1 MKVCFLPTIAFN
13 GMDVEFFNARP
24 RTAGHL
30 LNQDAVQDLSID
42 LCDDLQITSL
52 RGWSSTSNL
61 CLEDDPAIFAPL
73 LEDDWSDLVNGNL
86 GSSPMEPLT
95 PFGGYVDRA
104 VTTSDAT
111 TIYDPLVSTGSQ
123 ELPISYPSFNLG
135 GSKYIY
141 LQPCSV
147 KEGVRPGP
155 SQPPTAM
162 LTYKQFATN
171 GRMGCHLC
179 SAVPKLSTP
188 VVTGSK

>member
-1 MKVCFLPTIAFN
+1 MQFRIYPSICVMIRKLHPCVAGPRLPTC
-13 GMDVEFFNARP
+13 V
-24 RTAGHL
+24 
-30 LNQDAVQDLSID
+30 
-42 LCDDLQITSL
+42 L
-52 RGWSSTSNL
+52 RMIQL
-61 CLEDDPAIFAPL
+61 YLL
-73 LEDDWSDLVNGNL
+73 LENDSSDLVNGDL

-104 VTTSDAT
+104 VATSNTT
-111 TIYDPLVSTGSQ
+111 TIYNPLVSTGSQ

-135 GSKYIY
+135 GSKYIH

-155 SQPPTAM
+155 SQPPTTM
-162 LTYKQFATN
+162 LAYKRFATN